1 MLEANGFAPAVV
13 AGTSAGSVVGALY
26 ASGMNAFEMQEKAV
40 ALDEAKIRDLQL
52 SSGGLVLGQKLEDYV
67 NEQVRRKPLEQMAKP
82 FVVVATRLEDGERTV
97 FARGNTGQA
106 VRASS
111 SVPGVFQ
118 PVTIGKYHFVD
129 GGIVSPVPV
138 DAARQLGADIVIAV
152 DISNKARGQT
162 PGDMLGTLGQSIA
175 IMGQKLGQAELARA
189 DVIIRPQVLDIGS
202 ADFSQRANA
211 ILEGEKAA
219 LAVMPQIRE
228 RVAQLQAERALPP
241 GVRGS
246 CPKSGNRGIAR
257 NAGGLQNHRRR
268 SGSGSGASPRVP
280 ERAGSVGGILHVPAS
295 LPTAIWPPRPG
306 SAPCPDAA
314 RTLHARWRLGGVV
327 GGFHGHDAFQNIQAG
342 RLLVVRLPAV
352 PALRPGGQWR
362 CQPPPAA
369 GRPRAGRRGPVR
381 PASAGWPARHP
392 AGPSIAVAVPTQCGP
407 GQRRAQPQWLVQAGL
422 RACTITLHAQRQGL
436 LAQVVGLPGAEVA
449 LVCIMHFLGNAGCVR
464 PVA

>member
-1 MLEANGFAPAVV
+1 MRLTAFFHPLPARAAVTVLATLALAACGGTTPTRPEASAQPALASSTTPIRVGIALGGGAAKGFAHIGVIKMLEANGLAPAVV
-13 AGTSAGSVVGALY
+13 SGTSAGSVVGALY

-152 DISNKARGQT
+152 DISNKARGQP

-189 DVIIRPQVLDIGS
+189 DVVIRPQVLDIGS

-228 RVAQLQAERALPP
+228 RVAQLQAERA
-241 GVRGS
+241 
-246 CPKSGNRGIAR
+246 N
-257 NAGGLQNHRRR
+257 
-268 SGSGSGASPRVP
+268 
-280 ERAGSVGGILHVPAS
+280 
-295 LPTAIWPPRPG
+295 
-306 SAPCPDAA
+306 AA
-314 RTLHARWRLGGVV
+314 RAAQQKAAEAQYQTCLEKRSSLQKLAGMARL
-327 GGFHGHDAFQNIQAG
+327 DD
-342 RLLVVRLPAV
+342 
-352 PALRPGGQWR
+352 
-362 CQPPPAA
+362 
-369 GRPRAGRRGPVR
+369 
-381 PASAGWPARHP
+381 S
-392 AGPSIAVAVPTQCGP
+392 
-407 GQRRAQPQWLVQAGL
+407 
-422 RACTITLHAQRQGL
+422 CTA
-436 LAQVVGLPGAEVA
+436 PK
-449 LVCIMHFLGNAGCVR
+449 
-464 PVA
+464 